1 MAGISTAIEL
11 TDRMSYPIQAI
22 TSSLQN
28 IVDVMDDVTTSMDSS
43 FDSSKITAARIS
55 MDEANASINEML
67 EHYNKAS
74 SGANNFSNN
83 INNAKNKTEQFNSAL
98 QEGASATNSLF
109 NSLMGFAIIQK
120 GISMITSQVGSAID
134 RLDTLN
140 NYPKVM
146 ANLGIGANEANASMQ
161 MLSEGLRGLPTTLN
175 DAVGSVQR
183 FTSANKN
190 IGASTKMFLALN
202 NAILAGGAEMSTQQ
216 SALEQLS
223 QAYAKGKPDM
233 MEWRSAMTAMPAQ
246 LGQVATAMGYIDA
259 NALGEALRNGKTSM
273 NDFMNTLIQ
282 LNETGANGFPSL
294 AEQAKNATGG
304 IKTSIENMKTSVTRG
319 IANMMTTINTA
330 MESTGLGTIQDVIV
344 SIGTNLEIMLTNI
357 GNFAANA
364 IIYLQPIISFVQ
376 SIGQFIS
383 DNWSIISPIMYGLI
397 AVLAIYA
404 TYTSI
409 VTIATKA
416 WAAAQAILNGIMA
429 MNPVMLIILAVVAL
443 IAVIY
448 AVIGAVNKFAGTNI
462 SAMGAICGAI
472 NVVIQFFVNLF
483 QTVANI
489 ALGIWNALSA
499 CAENIGIAFRNV
511 IRNVQSWFYGLLETV
526 TKVITGIVNI
536 LNKIPFIN
544 IDTSGLTSKA
554 QEYANKKA
562 EAENSK
568 EAYKSVSDAFNE
580 GMSTFQTFQDGW
592 ASNAYN
598 AGYDF
603 GSNLESN
610 IGNMFSNGLDV
621 NGLGNN
627 FGNNLDTALAN
638 IAGNT
643 ADIAGNTG
651 KINDSLTASEE
662 DLKYLL
668 DLAEQETINRY
679 TTNEI
684 KIELGGVTNNIN
696 NETDLDGVVDYIAG
710 GIYEAMEKAAEGV
723 HE

>member
-1 MAGISTAIEL
+1 MASISTAIEL
-11 TDRMSYPIQAI
+11 TDRMTNPLNSIAFAI
-22 TSSLQN
+22 GN
-28 IVDVMDDVTTSMDSS
+28 VIDVMENVNTSIDEA
-43 FDSSKITAARIS
+43 FDNTKINSARIS
-55 MDEANASINEML
+55 IDEAKASISAITEQ
-67 EHYNKAS
+67 
-74 SGANNFSNN
+74 F
-83 INNAKNKTEQFNSAL
+83 NNAKNGASNFGNNVNNAANKQEQLNKKL
-98 QEGASATNSLF
+98 QEGANATNSF
-109 NSLMGFAIIQK
+109 FKSLMGFNIIQK
-120 GISMITSQVGSAID
+120 AFGMITSQVNSAIT

-146 ANLGIGANEANASMQ
+146 SNLGISSEQANASMQ
-161 MLSEGLRGLPTTLN
+161 MLSEGLKGLPTTLN

-183 FTSANKN
+183 FSSANKN

-233 MEWRSAMTAMPAQ
+233 MEWRSAMSAMPAQ
-246 LGQVATAMGYIDA
+246 LGQVAQSMGFVSAD
-259 NALGEALRNGKTSM
+259 ALGESLRNGKTSM
-273 NDFMNTLIQ
+273 NEFMNTLIQ
-282 LNETGANGFPSL
+282 LNEAGANGFPSL

-304 IKTSIENMKTSVTRG
+304 IATSIANMKSAVTRG
-319 IANMMTTINTA
+319 ITSMMTSINTA
-330 MESTGLGTIQDVIV
+330 LESAGLGTIQDIIV
-344 SIGTNLEIMLTNI
+344 GIGSNFEMLLTNI
-357 GNFAANA
+357 GSFVANA
-364 IIYLQPIISFVQ
+364 ITLLQPIISVVQ

-383 DNWSIISPIMYGLI
+383 DNWSIISPIIYGLI
-397 AVLAIYA
+397 GVLAIYA
-404 TYTSI
+404 TYTAI
-409 VTIATKA
+409 VTMATKA
-416 WAAAQAILNGIMA
+416 WSAAQAIFNGIMA
-429 MNPVMLIILAVVAL
+429 MNPVVLVTLAIIAL

-472 NVVIQFFVNLF
+472 NVVIQFFWNLF

-489 ALGIWNALSA
+489 ALGIWNALGA

-511 IRNVQSWFYGLLETV
+511 IRNIQSWFYGLLETV
-526 TKVITGIVNI
+526 TNVITKIVEI

-580 GMSTFQTFQDGW
+580 GMSTFETFQDGW

-610 IGNMFSNGLDV
+610 IGNMFSNGLNI
-621 NGLGNN
+621 NGIGDN
-627 FGNNLDTALAN
+627 FGLNLDSSLAS
-638 IAGNT
+638 IAGNMADT
-643 ADIAGNTG
+643 ANNTG
-651 KINDSLTASEE
+651 AIKDSVNATEE
-662 DLKYLL
+662 DLKYLR
-668 DLAEQETINRY
+668 DMAETEVINRY

-684 KIELGGVTNNIN
+684 KIEMGGVTNNITK
-696 NETDLDGVVDYIAG
+696 ETDLDGIIDYLTNG
-710 GIYEAMEKAAEGV
+710 VNEAMEKAAEGTHV
-723 HE
+723 